1 MRTRKF
7 FAVTVTAGL
16 AVFGLATAAP
26 AATAHTAT
34 SGRHGLHAQIVNLHK
49 AYTRD
54 LQHVKLHKKVILPP
68 IGAHLPRAAGKRAC
82 TEPDHCNL
90 VYNGGQVEHSVKLYL
105 LLWGPNWESDP
116 AQSASASYLRSFY
129 SGLGVQPEDTWST
142 ITDQY
147 TDGTG
152 HPSFNGS
159 VFAGT
164 FQDTSTPPSGA
175 TQGQLAAESDAF
187 DSAEGIA
194 PGSTNVQVVVA
205 TQSGTCPSGFAC
217 GGSGSYCA
225 WHSDD
230 GNSVPFTNLPYMLD
244 AGSSCGE
251 DFVSTQNDGFSMVGG
266 HEYAETITDPYPN
279 SGWWDPSDPYGGEIG
294 DKCAWGGSIW
304 GGSDPYGDV
313 NLATGTFAMQS
324 LYSNADTGCIM
335 SKPQQTDKVTI
346 TPPGAQGSFQNSR
359 LNLQIHASSSG
370 GYALSYAATGL
381 PTGLT
386 INASSGLISGQV
398 VGATGTYVTKV
409 TVNDTNGKSA
419 TTSFNWTVK
428 LDVGSPVTNVSSA
441 KCINDNNGWVTP
453 GNPIVLWTCVAGG
466 PNEKFSHPAN
476 PGELVVFGQCLTDPG
491 NGGNAT
497 ALVIQKCT
505 GASDQVWNHK
515 SNLEYVLSSNGLC
528 LTDPNGSKINGT
540 QAQVRTCA
548 NLAYQ
553 HWNGS

>member
-7 FAVTVTAGL
+7 FAVAVTAGL
-16 AVFGLATAAP
+16 AVFGLAAAAP
-26 AATAHTAT
+26 AATTHTAT
-34 SGRHGLHAQIVNLHK
+34 SGRHLPHAQIVHLHK
-49 AYTRD
+49 AYSRD

-68 IGAHLPRAAGKRAC
+68 IGAHLPRVASKRAC

-90 VYNGGQVEHSVKLYL
+90 VYHGGQVEHSVKLYL

-116 AQSASASYLRSFY
+116 SQSASASYLRSFY

-147 TDGTG
+147 GDGTG
-152 HPSFNGS
+152 RPSFNGS

-164 FQDTSTPPSGA
+164 FEDTSTPPSGA
-175 TQGQLAAESDAF
+175 TQAQLAAESDAF

-230 GNSVPFTNLPYMLD
+230 DNSVPFTNLPYMLD
-244 AGSSCGE
+244 AGFSCGE
-251 DFVSTQNDGFSMVGG
+251 DFVSAQDDGFSMVGG
-266 HEYAETITDPYPN
+266 HEYAETITDPYPD

-313 NLATGTFAMQS
+313 NLATGSFAMQS
-324 LYSNADTGCIM
+324 LYSNANTGCIM
-335 SKPQQTDKVTI
+335 SMPQQTDKVTI
-346 TPPGAQGSFQNSR
+346 TSPGAQSSFQNSR

-370 GYALSYAATGL
+370 GFTLSYVAAGL

-386 INASSGLISGQV
+386 INASTGLISGQV
-398 VGATGTYVTKV
+398 TAATGTYVSKV
-409 TVNDTNGKSA
+409 TVTDTNGQKA
-419 TTSFNWTVK
+419 TKSFNWTVK
-428 LDVGSPVTNVSSA
+428 LDVGSPVKNVSSA
-441 KCINDNNGWVTP
+441 KCVNDNNGWVTP
-453 GNPIVLWTCVAGG
+453 GNPVVLWTCVAGG

-491 NGGNAT
+491 GGGNGT
-497 ALVIQKCT
+497 ALVIQPCT
-505 GASDQVWNHK
+505 GASNQIWDHK
-515 SNLEYVLSSNGLC
+515 SNLEYVLSSNALC
-528 LTDPNGSKINGT
+528 LTDPNGSTINGT
-540 QAQVRTCA
+540 QAQVRTCQ

>member
-1 MRTRKF
+1 MRTSKF
-7 FAVTVTAGL
+7 FAVAATAGL
-16 AVFGLATAAP
+16 AVFGLAAAAP
-26 AATAHTAT
+26 AATTHTAT
-34 SGRHGLHAQIVNLHK
+34 SGRHGLHAHVVNLHK
-49 AYTRD
+49 AYSRD
-54 LQHVKLHKKVILPP
+54 LTHAKLHKKIILPP
-68 IGAHLPRAAGKRAC
+68 VGAHLPRVASKRAC

-90 VYNGGQVEHSVKLYL
+90 VYNGGQVQHSVKVYL

-116 AQSASASYLRSFY
+116 SQAASASYLRSFY
-129 SGLGVQPEDTWST
+129 SGLGVQPEDNWST

-147 TDGTG
+147 GDGTG

-159 VFAGT
+159 VYVGT
-164 FQDTSTPPSGA
+164 FQDTTTPPTGV
-175 TQGQLAAESDAF
+175 TQGQLSAESDAF

-194 PGSTNVQVVVA
+194 PGSTNVQVVIA

-225 WHSDD
+225 WHSYDD
-230 GNSVPFTNLPYMLD
+230 NSVPYTNLPYMLD
-244 AGSSCGE
+244 AGFSCGE
-251 DFVSTQNDGFSMVGG
+251 DFISAQDDGFSIVGG

-304 GGSDPYGDV
+304 GGSDPAGDV
-313 NLATGTFAMQS
+313 NLATGSFAMQS
-324 LYSNADTGCIM
+324 LYSNANTGCVM
-335 SKPQQTDKVTI
+335 AFQPDVVTI
-346 TPPGAQGSFQNSR
+346 TSPGAQSSFQNSR

-370 GYALSYAATGL
+370 GFALSYSLSGQ

-386 INASSGLISGQV
+386 INSSTGLISGQV
-398 VGATGTYVTKV
+398 TAATGTYVAKV
-409 TVNDTNGKSA
+409 TVSDTNGKSA
-419 TTSFNWTVK
+419 TKSFNWTVK
-428 LDVGSPVTNVSSA
+428 LDVGSPVKNVSSA
-441 KCINDNNGWVTP
+441 KCLNDNNGWVTP
-453 GNPIVLWTCVAGG
+453 GNPIILWTCIAGG

-476 PGELVVFGQCLTDPG
+476 NELVVFGQCLTDPG
-491 NGGNAT
+491 NGGNGT

-505 GASDQVWNHK
+505 GASNQIWTHK

-528 LTDPNGSKINGT
+528 LTDPNGSTVNGT
-540 QAQVRTCA
+540 MAQVRTCA